1 MIRLAN
7 MICPLCKKECGI
19 VSRSSFDHKI
29 KSHFKKHMKS
39 FEYGFC
45 KNADCDI
52 IYFNLE
58 TDEMYFQRDLEE
70 S

>member
-1 MIRLAN
+1 

-45 KNADCDI
+45 KNIDCDI
-52 IYFNLE
+52 VYFNPE
-58 TDEMYFQRDLEE
+58 TDEMYFKRDLEE
-70 S
+70 N